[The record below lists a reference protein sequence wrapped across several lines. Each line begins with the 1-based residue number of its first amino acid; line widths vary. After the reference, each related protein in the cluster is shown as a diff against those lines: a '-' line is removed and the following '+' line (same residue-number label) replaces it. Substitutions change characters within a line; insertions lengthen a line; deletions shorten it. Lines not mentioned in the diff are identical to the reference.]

1 MRRRV
6 VRAADLKPPRQI
18 SDEDFDAICATSAL
32 PMNEQAMVRNLLDE
46 VAVGFGEAISDRAKL
61 PARQADRLA
70 IERVVKDIR
79 CAQRRLKR
87 TPGPAGRLGL
97 RVASGGIGPIVAASW
112 MRTRFPSEDDAPAPF
127 YWPPED
133 SAIRQPSRSPYRPT
147 DVDELSL
154 GARIGFMERHAGK
167 AIEALLGDLAGEL
180 EAGRRAI
187 VQLPDGRKPLEHR
200 KYLLAALA
208 EVWHRLGRQPTGGI
222 TSQFG
227 AFCEA
232 VFAAIAWPTD
242 GVDAALPDAIKLWR
256 QLYR

>member
-18 SDEDFDAICATSAL
+18 SDEDFDAICTTSAVSKS
-32 PMNEQAMVRNLLDE
+32 EQAMVRNFLDE
-46 VAVGFGEAISDRAKL
+46 VVVGFGEAISDRAKL
-61 PARQADRLA
+61 PTRKADRLA
-70 IERVVKDIR
+70 IERVVEDIR
-79 CAQRRLKR
+79 RAQRRLKR

-97 RVASGGIGPIVAASW
+97 RVAGRGIGPIVAASW
-112 MRTRFPSEDDAPAPF
+112 MRAQFPSDADAPAPF
-127 YWPPED
+127 YWPLED
-133 SAIRQPSRSPYRPT
+133 GAIRQRSPYRPT

-154 GARIGFMERHAGK
+154 GARIGFMERHAGG
-167 AIEALLGDLAGEL
+167 AIEALLGDLAGAL

-187 VQLPDGRKPLEHR
+187 VQLPDGRRPLEHR

-232 VFAAIAWPTD
+232 VFDAIAWPTE
-242 GVDAALPDAIKLWR
+242 GVNAALPDAIKLWR
-256 QLYR
+256 RLYR